1 LEKYDLVILLGSQIK
16 KIRVFDKSGFFLD
29 CKYSLAPHTNLK
41 SEAAGIAWKKE
52 IVEKFIISGGHNFNV
67 RYNAEEIKEPDFSF
81 KAVTWGQR
89 EKSEAEVI
97 AEFLGEKYGVPIEA
111 MFLEELSATTEESAE
126 ILKIL
131 LKRTTF
137 SFAKKIAILTLIYHM
152 ERALPAFRSAGLEVE
167 PLFAED
173 LLALEGKSGIDKVCE
188 YYSVPKGGKQWPVD
202 KIREL
207 LSNGR
212 SIGELLEKPNEKI
225 SSLPERVNPEEIAVR
240 DPKTLWSPGDEKC
253 QHEWVQRWK
262 QEQIKPRWLQHII
275 TALCIKCKREVFLSG
290 NAIVEGVEYILEPDG
305 SLGMSIP
312 DEGRS
317 TFQY

>member
-1 LEKYDLVILLGSQIK
+1 LERYDLVIVLGAQIK
-16 KIRVFDKSGFFLD
+16 KENE
-29 CKYSLAPHTNLK
+29 KYLLAPHTELRAR
-41 SEAAGIAWKKE
+41 AAANAFHSGTAE
-52 IVEKFIISGGHNFNV
+52 RFIISGGYNFLV
-67 RYNAEEIKEPDFSF
+67 RYNENQILSKADFSF
-81 KAVTWGQR
+81 KAFAKSRAWM
-89 EKSEAEVI
+89 SEASLIKEYMMGFDI
-97 AEFLGEKYGVPIEA
+97 PEEA
-111 MFLEELSATTEESAE
+111 IFLEELSATTEETAE

-131 LKRTTF
+131 IRRKPTF
-137 SFAKKIAILTLIYHM
+137 DFAKKIAILTLIYHM
-152 ERALPAFRSAGLEVE
+152 KRALPVFQNSGLRVE

-173 LLALEGKSGIDKVCE
+173 LLALEGKSGIEKVCQ

-207 LSNGR
+207 LSSGR

-225 SSLPERVNPEEIAVR
+225 SPLPEGVNPEEMAEK

-262 QEQIKPRWLQHII
+262 QEQVKPRWLQHII

-290 NAIVEGVEYILEPDG
+290 NAIVEGVEYTLEPDG

>member
-1 LEKYDLVILLGSQIK
+1 LEIYDLVILLGSQVK
-16 KIRVFDKSGFFLD
+16 KEDNQ
-29 CKYSLAPHTNLK
+29 YTLAPHTELK
-41 SEAAGIAWKKE
+41 TRAAGIAWQKE
-52 IVEKFIISGGHNFNV
+52 ICKKFIISGGHNFEV
-67 RYNAEEIKEPDFSF
+67 RYSDNQILKNPDFTF
-81 KAVTWGQR
+81 EAFGRGQQK
-89 EKSEAEVI
+89 KSEAEVI
-97 AEFLGEKYGVPIEA
+97 SEFLKREYKIPSEA
-111 MFLEELSATTEESAE
+111 LFLEELSATTEENAE

-137 SFAKKIAILTLIYHM
+137 SFARKIAILTLIYHM

-173 LLALEGKSGIDKVCE
+173 LLALEGESGIDKVCQ

-207 LSNGR
+207 LSSGR

-225 SSLPERVNPEEIAVR
+225 SPLPEEVNPEEIVVR
-240 DPKTLWSPGDEKC
+240 DPKTLWSPGDKEC

-262 QEQIKPRWLQHII
+262 QEQVKPRWLQHII

-290 NAIVEGVEYILEPDG
+290 NAIVEGVEYTLEPDG
-305 SLGMSIP
+305 SLGMAIP
-312 DEGRS
+312 DEGRRH
-317 TFQY
+317 F